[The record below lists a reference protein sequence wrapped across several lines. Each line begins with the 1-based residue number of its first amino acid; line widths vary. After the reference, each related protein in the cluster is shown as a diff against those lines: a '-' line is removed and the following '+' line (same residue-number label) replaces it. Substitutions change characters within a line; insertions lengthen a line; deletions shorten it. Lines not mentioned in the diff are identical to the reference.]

1 MLIFP
6 NKKQYPVL
14 VRSQFGYTNS
24 TTELKLAFSILEV
37 TLELNIRKIDVYWR
51 LDFDYLSSERKRANQ
66 GREVETLPRI
76 LV

>member
-1 MLIFP
+1 MGTL
-6 NKKQYPVL
+6 
-14 VRSQFGYTNS
+14 
-24 TTELKLAFSILEV
+24 TTQLSLKLAFSILKV
-37 TLELNIRKIDVYWR
+37 ALELNIRKIDVYWR

>member
-14 VRSQFGYTNS
+14 VKSQFGYTNN
-24 TTELKLAFSILEV
+24 TTEFEACILEV
-37 TLELNIRKIDVYWR
+37 ALELNIRKIDVYWR